1 MNLIFKWFF
10 SVETMFDTHMVC
22 LFVFFL
28 LFSCYG
34 REIKQQEYK
43 VDKLNLPSKITLS
56 SIFDLDTIPSVS
68 LCTFFFLFS
77 IRWIAV
83 SIPFQ
88 FRTQFT
94 RRNTTYRYNFLLCFY
109 FYCMES
115 FSFIKRN
122 LFSMNL
128 NAK

>member
-1 MNLIFKWFF
+1 MWRQCSIHIWF
-10 SVETMFDTHMVC
+10 VC
-22 LFVFFL
+22 FFL

-94 RRNTTYRYNFLLCFY
+94 RRNTTYRFNFLLCFY

-115 FSFIKRN
+115 FSFIKTQLVFN
-122 LFSMNL
+122 EFKCKIEKCVLFS
-128 NAK
+128 